1 MSDKLFQ
8 PSLQTQDRTKQL
20 IDRVKQILRS
30 CNKTPTEIFQ
40 EFDKDGSGEISNLEF
55 RAAFKNLNLGL
66 SFKDIDELMI
76 YCDTNADGVINGS
89 EFSKLLEMSE
99 LQEKIVE
106 RCKARLRVIK
116 QNIYS
121 YMISPKDAFRLFD
134 LNRNGQMLFEHFYKF
149 IVRLCQL
156 SGEELYPFLIIKD
169 LFDFIDIRKDN
180 CIDLTEWMQTFR
192 HIDKGEKSFKV
203 RPITAAKR
211 PLYHTY
217 KAFRDTKITST
228 HSAKNLTS
236 YNTETNAEDR
246 NKWEISHQYD
256 DIIKIFG
263 RNRKYIMNL
272 FTDIEIRRKMEIS
285 FEITKEVLA
294 TILRSLGIT
303 LPDEY
308 WPYLIKFAEREG
320 VIDYKFMMEVY
331 KERIDRCEKHPK
343 VPKKKLL

>member
-1 MSDKLFQ
+1 M
-8 PSLQTQDRTKQL
+8 
-20 IDRVKQILRS
+20 RS

-55 RAAFKNLNLGL
+55 RAAFKNLNIGL

-76 YCDTNADGVINGS
+76 YCDTNADGVINGV
-89 EFSKLLEMSE
+89 EFSKMLEMSE

-106 RCKARLRVIK
+106 RCKARLRIIK

-134 LNRNGQMLFEHFYKF
+134 ENRNGQMLFEHFYKF

-169 LFDFIDIRKDN
+169 LFDFIDIRKDSS
-180 CIDLTEWMQTFR
+180 IDLTEWMQTFR
-192 HIDKGEKSFKV
+192 HIDKAEVNYKV
-203 RPITAAKR
+203 RPITAVKR
-211 PLYHTY
+211 NLYHTY
-217 KAFRDTKITST
+217 KPFRDTKIAST
-228 HSAKNLTS
+228 TSAKNLAS
-236 YNTETNAEDR
+236 YNTNTNAEDR

-263 RNRKYIMNL
+263 RNRKYILNL
-272 FTDIEIRRKMEIS
+272 FSDIENRRNKEIT
-285 FEITKEVLA
+285 FDITKEVLSS
-294 TILRSLGIT
+294 ILRSVGIH

-308 WPYLIKFAEREG
+308 WPYLIQFAEREG
-320 VIDYKFMMEVY
+320 TIDYKFMLEVY
-331 KERIDRCEKHPK
+331 KERIDRCERHPK
-343 VPKKKLL
+343 APKKKIL